1 MRHYCSWQNWCIP
14 ERMMSTEDTPLGACF
29 LLGKS
34 GLWSK
39 KCPCLSHWQNKYPEM
54 DKQDCQILPRH
65 DKLVLENFL
74 PLKMFCKLLYA
85 LAKVGC
91 FNIAH
96 ETLGDCQGS
105 QLSLLFIAHF
115 GSCLIALPVYSSNSI
130 SLISLFGSS
139 MGLKT
144 R

>member
-1 MRHYCSWQNWCIP
+1 
-14 ERMMSTEDTPLGACF
+14 
-29 LLGKS
+29 
-34 GLWSK
+34 
-39 KCPCLSHWQNKYPEM
+39 M